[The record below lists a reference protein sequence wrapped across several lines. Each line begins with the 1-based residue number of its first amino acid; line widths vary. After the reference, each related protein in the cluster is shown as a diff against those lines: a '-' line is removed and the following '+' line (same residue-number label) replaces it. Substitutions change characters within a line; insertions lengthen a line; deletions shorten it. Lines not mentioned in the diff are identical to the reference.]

1 MAIIDIHKLQLKV
14 TRTTQYD
21 PHLREEILRAETGLP
36 GTRGITREEEGRR
49 VVDVI
54 ARLKQPGDRVEGLQ
68 SCRPIADRFVTAT
81 LPVGEIERVRPL
93 VESLKAAKE
102 TYPRLYHSV
111 PAIQSDPEN
120 LDLGARRDQAS
131 FPGLDGSGVLVG
143 VVDFGCDFRHRNFR
157 HATGATRILALWDQS
172 AASGLPPKGF
182 DYGREI
188 RAEEINEALRADED
202 GAYEALGYTPAI
214 AAHGTHVLDIAAGNG
229 REPYSFCG
237 RESGAP
243 GQTSPPG
250 VAPNAQILFV
260 HLKGFEG
267 GSLGNSR
274 HLLEAVSYIFHK
286 ADELN
291 MPAVVNVS
299 LGSSGGPHDGTTPVE
314 QAFEALVTEQPGRA
328 IVVAAGNS
336 FLQKGHLS
344 GTVRAGEPRT
354 ILWNTDPLQADLE
367 TARNEMEVW
376 YPGGKELSVRLFA
389 PGAAEPLSTVPL
401 GESAD
406 LYEGERRVGRL
417 THRERDPNNG
427 DNQIDIRLPHVENVS
442 GPWRIELS
450 IAQGETGF
458 HAWIE
463 QDDRGLG
470 SFEGEADSR
479 YTLGEISCSPATLT
493 VGAFDTAEKACLM
506 RPYEATSSGPTR
518 SEVLKPELSA
528 PGVSIVAARAQ
539 GGVTLM
545 SGTSMAAAHVTGVV
559 ALLFQLGQRAG
570 RGMLPFAK
578 VREILLASVDPVDP
592 RHALR
597 LGHGRINGRSA
608 AAELLREPVRPYG
621 LLMEPLDERFS
632 ITLELL
638 G

>member
-1 MAIIDIHKLQLKV
+1 MAIIDIHKLQLKGNSPAGC
-14 TRTTQYD
+14 D
-21 PHLREEILRAETGLP
+21 PHLQEERARMEAGLP
-36 GTRGITREEEGRR
+36 GTSGITRIEEGRR
-49 VVDVI
+49 LVDVI
-54 ARLKQPGDRVEGLQ
+54 ARLKRAGDAVEGLEG
-68 SCRPIADRFVTAT
+68 CRPIAERIVTAT
-81 LPVGEIERVRPL
+81 LPIEEVERVRQRL
-93 VESLKAAKE
+93 DSLEAARE
-102 TYPRLYHSV
+102 THPALYHSV
-111 PAIQSDPEN
+111 PAVQCDPEN
-120 LDLGARRDQAS
+120 LDLGARRHGAA

-157 HATGATRILALWDQS
+157 HATGATRVLALWDQS
-172 AASGLPPKGF
+172 ATSGVPPQGC

-188 RAEEINEALRADED
+188 LAEEINEALRAGDEQ
-202 GAYEALGYTPAI
+202 AYEALGYTPAI

-250 VAPNAQILFV
+250 VAPNAQIVFV

-274 HLLEAVSYIFHK
+274 HLLDAVSYIFRK
-286 ADELN
+286 ADELR

-314 QAFEALVTEQPGRA
+314 RAFEALVSEKPGRA
-328 IVVAAGNS
+328 IVVAAGHS
-336 FLQKGHLS
+336 YLQKGHLS
-344 GTVRAGEPRT
+344 GAVRAGEPKVIR
-354 ILWNTDPLQADLE
+354 WNTDPLQADLE
-367 TARNEMEVW
+367 TSRNEVEIW
-376 YPGGKELSVRLFA
+376 YPGGQELTVRLFA
-389 PGAAEPLSTVPL
+389 PGASEPLSSVPL

-406 LYEGERRVGRL
+406 LYEGERRVGRV

-427 DNQIDIRLPHVENVS
+427 DNLIDIRVPHVENVP

-450 IAQGETGF
+450 IREGEAGF

-470 SFEGEADSR
+470 SFEGETDGR

-506 RPYEATSSGPTR
+506 RPFEATSSGPTR
-518 SEVLKPELSA
+518 SEVMKPELCA
-528 PGVSIVAARAQ
+528 PGVAIVAARAQ

-545 SGTSMAAAHVTGVV
+545 SGTSMAAAHATGLV
-559 ALLFQLGQRAG
+559 ALLFQLGLRSG
-570 RGMLPFAK
+570 RGPLPYAK
-578 VREILLASVDPVDP
+578 VREVLLASVDPVDP
-592 RHALR
+592 QHTPR
-597 LGHGRINGRSA
+597 LGRGRINGRA
-608 AAELLREPVRPYG
+608 AVAEFLRETGRPIG
-621 LLMEPLDERFS
+621 LLPELNGFPV
-632 ITLELL
+632 TLELL
-638 G
+638 S